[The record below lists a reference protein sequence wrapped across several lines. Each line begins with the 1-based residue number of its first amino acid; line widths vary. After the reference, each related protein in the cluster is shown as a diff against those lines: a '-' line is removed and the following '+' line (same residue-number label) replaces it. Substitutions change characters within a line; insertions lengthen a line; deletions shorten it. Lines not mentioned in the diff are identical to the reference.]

1 MDQGEWF
8 CVIGNFCNTKLP
20 FESFGTVRS
29 PIAHQVGNVCSKWCK
44 PGIQNGLNGKKDQ
57 LDESK
62 KPLRIVVIGGV
73 AGGASAATRARRVNA
88 NAEITLIERNSV
100 VSFANCGLPYHVGGE
115 IEKRQSLIVA
125 KRELFWD
132 RFRIA
137 VRTECEA
144 ISIDRNLK
152 SVTVVDRKSGEQT
165 SLSYDRLILSP
176 GAEPN
181 VPDYC
186 VPMPNN
192 AFHLWTLADMD
203 GIMSKLQTGPV
214 KNAIVVGGGFVGL
227 EVVEQLHRRGIHV
240 TLVERNPQILTRL
253 DRIFAKMVENHLES
267 KSIVL
272 RLGNPIVSLQHE
284 NGVAVS
290 ATLQDGSVLPMDLL
304 IVGAGVKPRIRLAAD
319 CGLMIGGEG
328 GVQVNEFMQ
337 TSDPSIYAVGDIV
350 EYQNGVTGKR
360 GLNPLAGPA
369 NRSGR
374 IAGTHAA
381 TGQSEPMGCVFGTSI
396 VRVFDLT
403 AACTGMNERSL
414 ISNGIDFRTAI
425 IQAASHASYFP
436 GAQSMQLK
444 ILYSPTDGKLLGA
457 QAVGGEGVDKRID
470 VLATAMYFGGTVHQL
485 AQLDLAYAPPYGSAK
500 DPVHMAAFTACNDL
514 QGTPQLALPDVD
526 LSNVQIVDVRT
537 AAEREKLPLAR
548 AVAIEVD
555 GFPEHLS
562 ELDPNKPTVVVCHS
576 GKRAHVAASWLRS
589 SGFQK
594 VFNLTGGMSIRSL
607 IPKK

>member
-1 MDQGEWF
+1 M
-8 CVIGNFCNTKLP
+8 
-20 FESFGTVRS
+20 SFSTRG
-29 PIAHQVGNVCSKWCK
+29 W
-44 PGIQNGLNGKKDQ
+44 PGL
-57 LDESK
+57 LE
-62 KPLRIVVIGGV
+62 
-73 AGGASAATRARRVNA
+73 TMHARRFKRIKGKEGSIGRIKKA
-88 NAEITLIERNSV
+88 IAYRGCRWSGRRGFRGDTSSQSECQRRNHTHRTQ
-100 VSFANCGLPYHVGGE
+100 FRRFLRQLRTPYHVGGE

-132 RFRIA
+132 RFRIH

-144 ISIDRNLK
+144 ISIDRQNNCIA
-152 SVTVVDRKSGEQT
+152 VVDRKTGDQST
-165 SLSYDRLILSP
+165 IAYDRLILSP

-186 VPMPNN
+186 SPMPSN

-203 GIMSKLQTGPV
+203 GILSALQTGPV
-214 KNAIVVGGGFVGL
+214 KHAIVVGGGFVGL

-253 DRIFAKMVENHLES
+253 DRVFAKMVENHMVT
-267 KSIVL
+267 KSIAL
-272 RLGNPIVSLQHE
+272 QLGNPIVSLALE
-284 NGVAVS
+284 NGRAVS
-290 ATLQDGSVLPMDLL
+290 STLQDGTVLPTDLL
-304 IVGAGVKPRIRLAAD
+304 IVGAGVKPRIRLAAE
-319 CGLMIGGEG
+319 CGLSIGSEG
-328 GVQVNEFMQ
+328 GVVVNDFMQ

-381 TGQSEPMGCVFGTSI
+381 TGHSDPMGCVFGTSI

-403 AACTGMNERSL
+403 AACTGLNERSL
-414 ISNGIDFRTAI
+414 KSSGIDFRTAI

-444 ILYSPTDGKLLGA
+444 ILYSPRDGKLLGA

-470 VLATAMYFGGTVHQL
+470 VLATALQFGATVYQL

-500 DPVHMAAFTACNDL
+500 DPIHMAAFTACNDL
-514 QGTPQLALPDVD
+514 QGTPELALPDAD
-526 LSNVQIVDVRT
+526 LSSLQIVDVRT
-537 AAEREKLPLAR
+537 AAEREKLPLDN
-548 AVAIEVD
+548 AVSIEVD
-555 GFPEHLS
+555 GFPEHLQQ
-562 ELDPNKPTVVVCHS
+562 LDPEKTTVVVCHS

-589 SGFQK
+589 SGFKK

-607 IPKK
+607 TKR